1 MVFVLQI
8 KSKARKNLDKL
19 PENYRARVIAVLD
32 EIVLAPFSGKKLS
45 GNRKGQ
51 YSFRVWPY
59 RIIYTIKKMELIVFV
74 IDIDHRQ
81 GVYKN

>member
-1 MVFVLQI
+1 MAFILQI
-8 KSKARKNLDKL
+8 QPKARKNLDKL
-19 PENYRARVIAVLD
+19 PESYRPKIRQALR
-32 EIVLAPFSGKKLS
+32 EIISAPFSGKKLS

-59 RIIYTIKKMELIVFV
+59 RIIYTIKKMELIIFV

-81 GVYKN
+81 GVCKK